1 MRLNFLDPSFELE
14 KYLKIENL
22 VLINM
27 FEE

>member
-1 MRLNFLDPSFELE
+1 MRLNFLDPSFKVE

-27 FEE
+27 VDE